1 MSVTR
6 ILRMLRDIFDRR
18 MKLSLVAAVLASV
31 VIAVMDMLAIS
42 LVLPLVDLAAGNAAE
57 SDAIRLVSGVL
68 GDPEPETLLRILA
81 GAVVGLFILKDLGSI
96 GYAWW
101 LSGFKVFER
110 VKLQNRMLRHFLT
123 SPYTFVSRRSSSE
136 MIRVIS
142 DAVTQVFGTVVF
154 GLMGLVS
161 NIISIIAILV
171 ALMIAAPAPTLAVLV
186 YFSLASL
193 AYFTVIKP
201 IAARAGAESARA
213 SRDSWG
219 AAFAALGG
227 IKEIK
232 VRNSQTFFVD
242 RFREAALR
250 GAHASRTAEI
260 LGGLPRYLLEILF
273 ILAVGVF
280 LLLGTDTIGSGSTL
294 GILSLFVAAGFRVLP
309 SVTGLLG
316 NLSNFRFGAPYL
328 GILHAEVMAAREI
341 EAVVEAPGPPLP
353 FTRTLELDDVS
364 FRYPGGERDVV
375 SHATFTVPHG
385 TSLAL
390 VGGSGAGKTTL
401 ADLILGLHDP
411 GEGRILVDGVD
422 IAGRKS
428 RWQRRL
434 GYVPQD
440 IFFLDAT
447 LAENI
452 AFDVDRTQID
462 DARLARAIHQAQL
475 EELVAELPEGVNT
488 PLGEHGSRLSGGQR
502 QRVGIARAL
511 YRQPELLVMDEAT
524 AALDN
529 ETEHRLT
536 QAITAL
542 HGEITVILIAHRLS
556 TVRHCDQLVF
566 LKDGQVE
573 AVGGFEEVR
582 ERSPDFAELV
592 RLGSLE
598 TPATLDGPA

>member
-1 MSVTR
+1 
-6 ILRMLRDIFDRR
+6 
-18 MKLSLVAAVLASV
+18 
-31 VIAVMDMLAIS
+31 
-42 LVLPLVDLAAGNAAE
+42 
-57 SDAIRLVSGVL
+57 VSGVL

-341 EAVVEAPGPPLP
+341 EAVVEAPRPAPPVHPHPRARRRLVPLP
-353 FTRTLELDDVS
+353 RGRAGRRLPCHV
-364 FRYPGGERDVV
+364 
-375 SHATFTVPHG
+375 HG
-385 TSLAL
+385 APRHLPRPL

-542 HGEITVILIAHRLS
+542 HGDITVILIAHRLS

>member
-1 MSVTR
+1 MSVSR

-18 MKLSLVAAVLASV
+18 MKISLVGAVLASV

-42 LVLPLVDLAAGNAAE
+42 LILPLVDLAAGNSAD
-57 SDAIRLVSGVL
+57 SDAIRLVSGIL

-81 GAVVGLFILKDLGSI
+81 AAVVGLFILKDLGAI

-110 VKLQNRMLRHFLT
+110 VKLQNRMLRHFLA

-136 MIRVIS
+136 LIRVIN

-161 NIISIIAILV
+161 NVISIVAIVV
-171 ALMIAAPAPTLAVLV
+171 ALAIAAPTPTLAVLA
-186 YFSLASL
+186 YFGLASL

-201 IAARAGAESARA
+201 IAARAGGESARA
-213 SRDSWG
+213 ARDSWG

-232 VRNSQTFFVD
+232 VRNSQAFFVD
-242 RFREAALR
+242 RFREAAIR
-250 GAHASRTAEI
+250 GAHAGRTAEI

-280 LLLGTDTIGSGSTL
+280 LMLGSAEFAAGSTL
-294 GILSLFVAAGFRVLP
+294 GVLSLFVAAGFRVLP
-309 SVTGLLG
+309 SITGLLG
-316 NLSNFRFGAPYL
+316 NLSNFRFGAPFL
-328 GILHAEVMAAREI
+328 GILHTEVLAARQI
-341 EAVVEAPGPPLP
+341 EAVAEAPGPPLP
-353 FTRTLELDDVS
+353 FTRSLTLDDVS
-364 FRYPGGERDVV
+364 FRYPGGSHDVV
-375 SHATFTVPHG
+375 SHASFTIPHG
-385 TSLAL
+385 SSLAL

-411 GEGRILVDGVD
+411 GSGRILVDGVD

-428 RWQRRL
+428 RWQRQL
-434 GYVPQD
+434 GYVPQE

-447 LAENI
+447 LAENV
-452 AFDVDRTQID
+452 AFDVPQDQID
-462 DARLARAIHQAQL
+462 PARLSRAIRQAQL
-475 EELVAELPEGVNT
+475 EGLVAELPDGVHT
-488 PLGEHGSRLSGGQR
+488 ILGERGSRLSGGQR

-511 YRQPELLVMDEAT
+511 YREPGLLLLDEAT

-529 ETEHRLT
+529 ETEHRIT
-536 QAITAL
+536 QAIAAL
-542 HGEITVILIAHRLS
+542 HGEITVIIIAHRLS

-566 LKDGQVE
+566 LKDGRIE
-573 AVGGFEEVR
+573 AVGTFEEVR
-582 ERSPDFAELV
+582 DSNADFAELV
-592 RLGSLE
+592 RLG
-598 TPATLDGPA
+598 TLDGHSSQP

>member
-1 MSVTR
+1 
-6 ILRMLRDIFDRR
+6 
-18 MKLSLVAAVLASV
+18 
-31 VIAVMDMLAIS
+31 
-42 LVLPLVDLAAGNAAE
+42 
-57 SDAIRLVSGVL
+57 
-68 GDPEPETLLRILA
+68 
-81 GAVVGLFILKDLGSI
+81 
-96 GYAWW
+96 
-101 LSGFKVFER
+101 
-110 VKLQNRMLRHFLT
+110 
-123 SPYTFVSRRSSSE
+123 
-136 MIRVIS
+136 
-142 DAVTQVFGTVVF
+142 
-154 GLMGLVS
+154 
-161 NIISIIAILV
+161 
-171 ALMIAAPAPTLAVLV
+171 
-186 YFSLASL
+186 
-193 AYFTVIKP
+193 
-201 IAARAGAESARA
+201 
-213 SRDSWG
+213 
-219 AAFAALGG
+219 
-227 IKEIK
+227 
-232 VRNSQTFFVD
+232 
-242 RFREAALR
+242 
-250 GAHASRTAEI
+250 
-260 LGGLPRYLLEILF
+260 
-273 ILAVGVF
+273 
-280 LLLGTDTIGSGSTL
+280 
-294 GILSLFVAAGFRVLP
+294 
-309 SVTGLLG
+309 
-316 NLSNFRFGAPYL
+316 
-328 GILHAEVMAAREI
+328 
-341 EAVVEAPGPPLP
+341 
-353 FTRTLELDDVS
+353 
-364 FRYPGGERDVV
+364 
-375 SHATFTVPHG
+375 
-385 TSLAL
+385 
-390 VGGSGAGKTTL
+390 
-401 ADLILGLHDP
+401 
-411 GEGRILVDGVD
+411 VD

>member
-1 MSVTR
+1 MSVSR

-18 MKLSLVAAVLASV
+18 MKLSLVGAVIASV
-31 VIAVMDMLAIS
+31 LIAVMDMLAIS

-81 GAVVGLFILKDLGSI
+81 GAVVGLFILKDLGAI

-110 VKLQNRMLRHFLT
+110 VKLQNRMLRHFLA
-123 SPYTFVSRRSSSE
+123 SPFTFVSRRSSSE
-136 MIRVIS
+136 MIRVIN

-161 NIISIIAILV
+161 NIISIVAILI
-171 ALMIAAPAPTLAVLV
+171 ALMIAAPLPTLAVLA
-186 YFSLASL
+186 YFGLASL

-201 IAARAGAESARA
+201 IATRAGRESARA
-213 SRDSWG
+213 ARDSWG

-232 VRNSQTFFVD
+232 VRNSQGFFTE
-242 RFREAALR
+242 RFREAAVR

-280 LLLGTDTIGSGSTL
+280 LMLGTEGLAAGSTL

-309 SVTGLLG
+309 SITGLLG

-328 GILHAEVMAAREI
+328 GILHAEVLAAREI
-341 EAVVEAPGPPLP
+341 EAVAETPGPPLP
-353 FTRTLELDDVS
+353 FTRSLELEDVS

-375 SHATFTVPHG
+375 SHVTFSIPHG
-385 TSLAL
+385 SSLAL

-411 GEGRILVDGVD
+411 GSGRILVDGMD

-428 RWQRRL
+428 RWQRQL

-440 IFFLDAT
+440 IFFLDAS

-452 AFDVDRTQID
+452 AFDVERAQID
-462 DARLARAIHQAQL
+462 ERRLARAILQAQL
-475 EELVAELPEGVNT
+475 DELVAELPDGVNT

-511 YRQPELLVMDEAT
+511 YRQPDLLLLDEAT

-566 LKDGQVE
+566 LKDGRVD
-573 AVGGFEEVR
+573 AVGTFDEVR
-582 ERSPDFAELV
+582 DTSPDFAELV

-598 TPATLDGPA
+598 PPREGASG